1 MEKLIRT
8 LQSPDW
14 LHLDFSDIF
23 LLEMIS
29 DFGNQLGKDFQ
40 TIELYINDYDD
51 HCSYI
56 NIELRNS
63 DPYQKPDSPRRTLQ
77 VHRFCSDTCSAEDFS
92 NFKKEAYRIK
102 RLITRN
108 FPEKHVTSSFCWK

>member
-1 MEKLIRT
+1 MKKLIRT
-8 LQSPDW
+8 LQSLDW
-14 LHLDFSDIF
+14 TYFDFSDAN
-23 LLEMIS
+23 LLQMIS
-29 DFGNQLGKDFQ
+29 ELGEQLGNDFQ

-77 VHRFCSDTCSAEDFS
+77 AHRICADTCSAEAFS
-92 NFKKEAYRIK
+92 EFKKEAYRIK
-102 RLITRN
+102 RMLKKN
-108 FPEKHVTSSFCWK
+108 FPDKHVTSSFCWK

>member
-1 MEKLIRT
+1 MKKLIRT
-8 LQSPDW
+8 LQSSDW
-14 LHLDFSDIF
+14 LYFDFSDIF

-77 VHRFCSDTCSAEDFS
+77 VHRFCSDTCSAEDFLE
-92 NFKKEAYRIK
+92 FKKEAYRIK
-102 RLITRN
+102 KLIKRN
-108 FPEKHVTSSFCWK
+108 FTEKHITSSFCWK